1 MKPKKSIIPVF
12 IPHLGCPC
20 RCVFC
25 NQDSITSVKCSENGK
40 SMPTPDEVAGII
52 ERGVEVSGK
61 GAEVAFYGG
70 SFTAISMSLQR
81 AYLEV
86 AHKYVSDNLL
96 SGIRVSTRPDAIDG
110 DILSEL
116 RRFGV
121 STIELGAQSMEDKV
135 LLLSR
140 RGHTA
145 ADTVRASRLIRDM
158 NFSLILQMMVGL
170 PGETPDSPMYTA
182 GQIADLQPEGV
193 RIYPTA
199 ILKETELEEMWRRGE
214 YPPLEL
220 SEAVNIC
227 TDLIVFFE
235 ERDIAV
241 LRVGLNPSEDLDSE
255 VLAGVYHP
263 AFGDLCRSELVF
275 RTTRRM
281 LSDALDNEHGA
292 HGRTAVFCV
301 ADSQRSLFVGQHRS
315 NIRRLIEVFQLEG
328 ICICNKHRISATNY
342 SVHKHNTN
350 KVITTKSKVNIRDII
365 NREQSLATN
374 TENPADEQVCVELLG
389 IF

>member
-1 MKPKKSIIPVF
+1 MNQSVTVGGAPKGSRAGSCWQRTETSEEGRQNLMKPKKSIIPVF

-140 RGHTA
+140 RG
-145 ADTVRASRLIRDM
+145 
-158 NFSLILQMMVGL
+158 ILQ
-170 PGETPDSPMYTA
+170 PIP
-182 GQIADLQPEGV
+182 
-193 RIYPTA
+193 
-199 ILKETELEEMWRRGE
+199 
-214 YPPLEL
+214 
-220 SEAVNIC
+220 
-227 TDLIVFFE
+227 
-235 ERDIAV
+235 
-241 LRVGLNPSEDLDSE
+241 
-255 VLAGVYHP
+255 
-263 AFGDLCRSELVF
+263 
-275 RTTRRM
+275 
-281 LSDALDNEHGA
+281 
-292 HGRTAVFCV
+292 
-301 ADSQRSLFVGQHRS
+301 
-315 NIRRLIEVFQLEG
+315 
-328 ICICNKHRISATNY
+328 
-342 SVHKHNTN
+342 
-350 KVITTKSKVNIRDII
+350 
-365 NREQSLATN
+365 
-374 TENPADEQVCVELLG
+374 
-389 IF
+389 